1 MVEKLTT
8 LKDEK
13 YQNRL
18 VVVSM
23 LDIGWIFENDL
34 DIRELIVSLKDSPFE
49 SIFSTDLISSLVIF
63 FGKKYKRGVIIWCF
77 IPYVVYFFTTIIF
90 FTWFTSG
97 GIQDEEEKII
107 AFFMGFIIIILD
119 LYFLFFEL
127 VVIARD
133 GIWDYLADGFFN
145 YLDLI
150 TTVLNA
156 VLVFETLAE
165 S

>member
-1 MVEKLTT
+1 
-8 LKDEK
+8 
-13 YQNRL
+13 
-18 VVVSM
+18 M
-23 LDIGWIFENDL
+23 LEIGWIFEKGG
-34 DIRELIVSLKDSPFE
+34 DIRELIVALKDSPFE
-49 SIFSTDLISSLVIF
+49 SIFSTDLISSLVTF

-107 AFFMGFIIIILD
+107 AFFMGFIIIVLD

-156 VLVFETLAE
+156 ILVFETLAE